1 VDYLITRGID
11 PDRLTAKGYGKR
23 VPRVMAKDVTKDG
36 FLFKTG
42 TVLNDSLVNSLSSTA
57 EKEAAHALNRRTE
70 FSIVR
75 NDYIPKGQ
83 FTKTPAPKIEVIENP
98 EEDSFTYTATRDGFQ
113 STCFVNGIT
122 ILFEFNKAE
131 KEVYISP
138 AATMKLLKDGS
149 IDKTDFKG
157 DVNKILGTGTVT
169 DKAVLTIKELKI
181 GRNVVKNL
189 DVTVNSKAKQDIIFG
204 DNTLQKFGAYTID
217 DKDNKVIFNK

>member
-1 VDYLITRGID
+1 
-11 PDRLTAKGYGKR
+11 
-23 VPRVMAKDVTKDG
+23 
-36 FLFKTG
+36 
-42 TVLNDSLVNSLSSTA
+42 
-57 EKEAAHALNRRTE
+57 
-70 FSIVR
+70 
-75 NDYIPKGQ
+75 
-83 FTKTPAPKIEVIENP
+83 VIENP